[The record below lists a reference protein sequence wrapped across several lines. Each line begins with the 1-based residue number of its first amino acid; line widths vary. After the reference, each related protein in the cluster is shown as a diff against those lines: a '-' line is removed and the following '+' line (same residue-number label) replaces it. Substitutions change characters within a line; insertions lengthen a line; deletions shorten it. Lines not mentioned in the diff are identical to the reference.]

1 MSTREVDEDPGSA
14 VLAVVAEAR
23 KAVEIDHAEA
33 ICLGCAG
40 MAGLEEA
47 ITTELRVP
55 VIDGVGAAV
64 RLAEAIVGLGLRTSK
79 VSTYAAPDP
88 NKITAWPLSTA
99 LGLRPAAA
107 EGGPASRPAGEA
119 AR

>member
-1 MSTREVDEDPGSA
+1 MSTLEVDGDPESA
-14 VLAVVAEAR
+14 VRAVVAEAR
-23 KAVEIDHAEA
+23 KAVQIDRAEA

-47 ITTELRVP
+47 ITSELHVP

-79 VSTYAAPDP
+79 ISTYAAPEAK
-88 NKITAWPLSTA
+88 KITAWPLSTA
-99 LGLRPAAA
+99 LGLRPTIPDS
-107 EGGPASRPAGEA
+107 GPTSRPAGEA
-119 AR
+119 VR